1 MKSRKVS
8 RRQALGTMGAAS
20 AALVL
25 GCGGSPSA
33 PSAASAAPESSSTN
47 GSCAVTPTETAGPF
61 PSLNNLFRSDIREG
75 KSGTLLTLTIKVVN
89 SNAGCAAV
97 PNADVEIWHVDAAGQ
112 VLRVRLAGRANV
124 SPWHPDHQRQRR
136 GDVHDDLPGWYQ
148 GRATHIHAEV
158 TIGGVSRKVT
168 ADRVSR
174 GRQRRRAYERRV
186 RIAWKEP
193 DDQPCGWHLR
203 RQPRFGA
210 GRPDRRRGERLR
222 GSLPGGDR
230 GMMPISRPTDVVRS
244 ACWFPRHHRG
254 CLHAC
259 AGTSG

>member
-61 PSLNNLFRSDIREG
+61 PSLNHLFRSDIREG

-112 VLRVRLAGRANV
+112 YSSTA
-124 SPWHPDHQRQRR
+124 RR
-136 GDVHDDLPGWYQ
+136 P
-148 GRATHIHAEV
+148 
-158 TIGGVSRKVT
+158 RK
-168 ADRVSR
+168 
-174 GRQRRRAYERRV
+174 
-186 RIAWKEP
+186 RISVA
-193 DDQPCGWHLR
+193 
-203 RQPRFGA
+203 
-210 GRPDRRRGERLR
+210 
-222 GSLPGGDR
+222 
-230 GMMPISRPTDVVRS
+230 SRPPTATAR
-244 ACWFPRHHRG
+244 
-254 CLHAC
+254 
-259 AGTSG
+259 